1 MFSDVETITTIA
13 EFIGIVAFAISGA
26 LVAMKRRF
34 DIFGVIVLGVITA
47 VGGGALRDIILGITP
62 PSMFRNSDYVMIAF
76 VTSCLCFAVL
86 RNTTGKRPNK
96 VVSVNARRNCVS
108 ANFTSRKNNSDCVS
122 SANKADFDRSS
133 SRPNSEKVRPAGK
146 IYAKKILR
154 AFSPE
159 KLCEN
164 KQFFK
169 DAVNF
174 FDAIGLGIFAVTGA
188 NTAVTHGFSDNAFL
202 AIFVG
207 VITGIGGGMLRDILA
222 GKVPFVLYKDIY
234 ASAAIVGAALY
245 FFMFK
250 IGANPLATVIVPVVT
265 TVAIRIIAT
274 CARLELPKSTSVK
287 FKVTSEKF
295 D

>member
-1 MFSDVETITTIA
+1 MVSDVETITTIA

-86 RNTTGKRPNK
+86 RNAAGKRLNKPNPA
-96 VVSVNARRNCVS
+96 NTYS
-108 ANFTSRKNNSDCVS
+108 ACNSDNLPSQKNEAVQKV
-122 SANKADFDRSS
+122 NFDRSATPPNPEIA
-133 SRPNSEKVRPAGK
+133 RPVGK

-154 AFSPE
+154 ALSPE
-159 KLCEN
+159 NLQQN

-188 NTAVTHGFSDNAFL
+188 NTAVVHGFSDNAFL

-250 IGANPLATVIVPVVT
+250 IDSNPLATVIVPVVT

-274 CARLELPKSTSVK
+274 YARLELPKSSSVR